1 MKLNKYTIK
10 DLENKQP
17 TLTYLLDN
25 KYAKIGDMYELL
37 EILEDS
43 LDIYIFDELQGFLN
57 SRGYIMVREEDNL
70 LDFLND
76 LEDRYNNKNQIKYF
90 KENIN
95 NQPEEEQIKIFKNY
109 KRNQQI
115 LIEQLLE
122 TLSSLDEDL
131 VQEELKHYDFY

>member
-43 LDIYIFDELQGFLN
+43 LDIYIFDE
-57 SRGYIMVREEDNL
+57 SSS
-70 LDFLND
+70 
-76 LEDRYNNKNQIKYF
+76 
-90 KENIN
+90 
-95 NQPEEEQIKIFKNY
+95 IFK
-109 KRNQQI
+109 
-115 LIEQLLE
+115 
-122 TLSSLDEDL
+122 
-131 VQEELKHYDFY
+131 